1 VLHAAAYKHVPMMEF
16 HPEEAVLND
25 IIGTCRLIE
34 VAVEH
39 AVEKFVDRLLNDDPL
54 RRRMGENAARDARE
68 RFDLRRQVDSYLEW
82 YEKILSDNRRS
93 PKAAIGSC
101 A

>member
-39 AVEKFVDRLLNDDPL
+39 AVEKFVERLLNGGSL
-54 RRRMGENAARDARE
+54 SLSSRRE
-68 RFDLRRQVDSYLEW
+68 RGARC
-82 YEKILSDNRRS
+82 S
-93 PKAAIGSC
+93 PAI
-101 A
+101 